1 MCANLLHGF
10 ERLHLQNESRCGGT
24 KCRGSPDHF
33 IRIAAK
39 APSRPLGVLLPG
51 AGGGCPR
58 TEPPPPP
65 LSSPRVPNLARLL
78 RMDHATGRRAA
89 RAGDG
94 LQEELQPFHVEFS
107 ANTARHRR
115 DVPPRARQTGNQPT
129 LYRIPTTP
137 HEDDGD
143 RACRLLGRQGPR
155 HSPRHEDLA
164 GIWMA
169 AIHPQGTRGIREES
183 LTAGGNGYCGFDCNR
198 SNASCAVLLTS
209 SFSSRKAC
217 CSP

>member
-1 MCANLLHGF
+1 VCANLLHGF
-10 ERLHLQNESRCGGT
+10 ERLNLQNESRCGGT

-39 APSRPLGVLLPG
+39 APSSSLGVLPPG

-58 TEPPPPP
+58 TEPPPAP

-115 DVPPRARQTGNQPT
+115 DVPPGRARLGTNPLPIGFPPPPT
-129 LYRIPTTP
+129 KTMGIVRV
-137 HEDDGD
+137 
-143 RACRLLGRQGPR
+143 ACLGARGPGTA
-155 HSPRHEDLA
+155 P
-164 GIWMA
+164 
-169 AIHPQGTRGIREES
+169 GTRTSLEYGWQQYIRKGRGEFER
-183 LTAGGNGYCGFDCNR
+183 NH
-198 SNASCAVLLTS
+198 
-209 SFSSRKAC
+209 
-217 CSP
+217 